1 MGCAVAGYPCRSTDA
16 LARVSGGFLMLTTVS
31 RPYTDAEFD
40 QYNDRMATSPAL
52 VIAVVV
58 LLGAVIG
65 GIVTLVAYAV
75 HWMFVWL
82 TSGSVTWTVSLIVG
96 ASAAALT
103 MVVCW
108 LGCRG
113 EDWTERPP
121 GLATDVTATAYAAWR
136 MEGDGLDVVFVFRV
150 EADRYLVISEY
161 ALTLLLEEEGAS
173 EWRADSIPSGIRL
186 VLLGEDEFCIA
197 MDVSLT
203 GPAIPLTRVVATSE
217 ETDPDWLDETPIPDG
232 LFMTNE
238 LPARIRRAIHVA

>member
-1 MGCAVAGYPCRSTDA
+1 MGCAVVGYACWSTDA
-16 LARVSGGFLMLTTVS
+16 LACVSGGFLMLTTVS

-40 QYNDRMATSPAL
+40 QYTDRMATSAAL
-52 VIAVVV
+52 LIAVVV
-58 LLGAVIG
+58 VLGGVVG
-65 GIVTLVAYAV
+65 GIVALGAYAA
-75 HWMFVWL
+75 HWVFAWL
-82 TSGSVTWTVSLIVG
+82 TSGSVTWAVSLIVG
-96 ASAAALT
+96 GSAAALT
-103 MVVCW
+103 MVVFW

-136 MEGDGLDVVFVFRV
+136 IEGDGLDVVFVFRV
-150 EADRYLVISEY
+150 EADRYLVISEN
-161 ALTLLLEEEGAS
+161 ALTLLLLEDGAS

-186 VLLGEDEFCIA
+186 VLLGEREFCIA
-197 MDVSLT
+197 MDVSVAGAAIAVT
-203 GPAIPLTRVVATSE
+203 GVVATPE

>member
-1 MGCAVAGYPCRSTDA
+1 
-16 LARVSGGFLMLTTVS
+16 MLTTVS

-75 HWMFVWL
+75 HWMFAWL

-186 VLLGEDEFCIA
+186 VLLGEDEFRIA

>member
-1 MGCAVAGYPCRSTDA
+1 
-16 LARVSGGFLMLTTVS
+16 MLTKVS

-40 QYNDRMATSPAL
+40 HYSDRMATSPAL

-65 GIVTLVAYAV
+65 GIVTLAAYAV

-121 GLATDVTATAYAAWR
+121 DLATDVRATAYAAWR
-136 MEGDGLDVVFVFRV
+136 IEGEGLDVVFVFRV

-161 ALTLLLEEEGAS
+161 ALTLLLVEEGAS

-186 VLLGEDEFCIA
+186 VLLGKDEFRIA

-217 ETDPDWLDETPIPDG
+217 ETDPGWLDETPIPDG